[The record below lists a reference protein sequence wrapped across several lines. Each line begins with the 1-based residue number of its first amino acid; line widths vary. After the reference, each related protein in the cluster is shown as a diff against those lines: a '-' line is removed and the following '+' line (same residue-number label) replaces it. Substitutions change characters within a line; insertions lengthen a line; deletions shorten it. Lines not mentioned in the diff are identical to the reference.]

1 MQLRRGR
8 GVMATEAID
17 CTEARRQAIQEA
29 FKAIVDLEIGDPL
42 AAINHLRCAESW
54 CREIV

>member
-1 MQLRRGR
+1 
-8 GVMATEAID
+8 MATEAID
-17 CTEARRQAIQEA
+17 CTEARRQAIAEA

-54 CREIV
+54 CREIA